1 MLDML
6 EILCTHF
13 SHNQKLKEE
22 KNFFTIVAD
31 IQRAWKILKMR
42 KLILE
47 GEMVISYA
55 MAISKIVFQSFIKF
69 ILKHII
75 NKLKKL
81 QNAFSR
87 NISSPKIKHGT
98 LCNDYKAGRLK
109 NVDIPN
115 KIIAL

>member
-1 MLDML
+1 MYPFLSQPKI
-6 EILCTHF
+6 ERG
-13 SHNQKLKEE
+13 E
-22 KNFFTIVAD
+22 NFFTIVAD
-31 IQRAWKILKMR
+31 IQRAWKILKMG

-47 GEMVISYA
+47 GKMVISYA
-55 MAISKIVFQSFIKF
+55 IAISKIVFQSFIKF

-75 NKLKKL
+75 NKLKKS
-81 QNAFSR
+81 QNAPFG